1 MLIWHWSSAIVL
13 AFAVVLLN
21 IAVIMLQQRVKKLEE
36 RCAFLSWITFRI
48 LDRLKELE
56 KKGESSE

>member
-1 MLIWHWSSAIVL
+1 MLIWHWSSAIAL

-21 IAVIMLQQRVKKLEE
+21 IAVIMLQHRIKKLEE

-56 KKGESSE
+56 KKGE

>member
-21 IAVIMLQQRVKKLEE
+21 ITVIMLQRRVKKLEE

-48 LDRLKELE
+48 LDRLKKLE
-56 KKGESSE
+56 GENSEKD